1 MKTTY
6 ILGPIVAIGIN
17 FNAYSQR
24 ITESPGVLNPPNPC
38 DVYDKENIDNRRPIQ
53 YTYLKES
60 DVMWE
65 KRVWRDIDMR
75 EKQNLPLYY
84 PIELNACRTSL
95 FQALTK
101 NILTGNIIAFA
112 DEVFLRP
119 YELSAIRK
127 RLVTLDTIDEI
138 IYKPDGTEVSV
149 RVPVADSTSIYAR
162 VLRFRL
168 KEDWFFDKQK
178 STLEARII
186 GLAAYEYD
194 AEKEGFKELFWVYFP
209 SCRPYFARNDV
220 YNFKNDAE
228 RRSFDDIF
236 WKRQFSSVIVKES
249 NVYDRYINEYEK
261 GIGALLESDKIKMN
275 LFTWEHDLWNY

>member
-6 ILGPIVAIGIN
+6 FLGPAVAIIITSTS
-17 FNAYSQR
+17 FSQR
-24 ITESPGVLNPPNPC
+24 ISDGGGVLNPSNPC
-38 DVYDKENIDNRRPIQ
+38 DVYDKQNIDNRKPIQ
-53 YTYLKES
+53 YTYLRES

-84 PIELNACRTSL
+84 PIETNTCRTSL
-95 FQALTK
+95 FQVLTK
-101 NILTGNIIAFA
+101 NILNGNITAFA
-112 DEVFLRP
+112 DEDFLQP
-119 YELSAIRK
+119 YERSVIRNK
-127 RLVTLDTIDEI
+127 LVKLDTVNEI
-138 IYKPDGTEVSV
+138 IYKEDGTEILIET
-149 RVPVADSTSIYAR
+149 PVADSTSIYAK
-162 VLRFRL
+162 VLRFRV

-178 STLEARII
+178 SGLESRII

-209 SCRPYFARNDV
+209 ACRPYFARNDV

-228 RRSFDDIF
+228 RRSLDDIF
-236 WKRQFSSVIVKES
+236 WKRQFASVIVKES

-261 GIGALLESDKIKMN
+261 GIGALLEADKIKYN